1 MKQLILVAALLIVP
15 TVSNANENKIAQSD
29 KEVKSMSVAQFKGEC
44 MRMKGMLSYENK
56 QWVCNG
62 KSVDDGLTSIPVKL
76 PK

>member
-1 MKQLILVAALLIVP
+1 MRKFIVVMALLIAPVI
-15 TVSNANENKIAQSD
+15 SNANDNKISQSD
-29 KEVKSMSVAQFKGEC
+29 KEVKSMTVAQFKGEC

-62 KSVDDGLTSIPVKL
+62 KSIDDGLTSIPVKL